1 MNTPSQSYRHKQF
14 GTTIVAISLP
24 ALMVPLLVVWFN
36 KAPAVLSVLAAVA
49 GIQVLV
55 LLLFGSLTVEISG
68 GHVRIRFGA
77 GLIRKR
83 WPLDGIEACRPVRTS
98 WIDGWGIRLTRRGW
112 LYEEREGRQHRHRRA
127 AGAVRRSRGGP
138 GRPEPSG
145 FRRPLTDPAR
155 PSHPRSPAARVIR
168 RRRPAPH
175 PAPCR
180 ASTLPLPPRSPP
192 PSPGPR
198 RLPA

>member
-14 GTTIVAISLP
+14 GTTIVAVSLP

-112 LYEEREGRQHRHRRA
+112 LYNVSGLDAVELRMRNGKAVSIGTDEPQALCAALEEALAGRNPPDS
-127 AGAVRRSRGGP
+127 AGP
-138 GRPEPSG
+138 
-145 FRRPLTDPAR
+145 
-155 PSHPRSPAARVIR
+155 
-168 RRRPAPH
+168 
-175 PAPCR
+175 
-180 ASTLPLPPRSPP
+180 
-192 PSPGPR
+192 
-198 RLPA
+198 

>member
-1 MNTPSQSYRHKQF
+1 MA
-14 GTTIVAISLP
+14 VSLP

-68 GHVRIRFGA
+68 GHVRIRFGV

-112 LYEEREGRQHRHRRA
+112 LYEDDGKAVSIGTDEPQALCA
-127 AGAVRRSRGGP
+127 AVEEA
-138 GRPEPSG
+138 
-145 FRRPLTDPAR
+145 L
-155 PSHPRSPAARVIR
+155 AARN
-168 RRRPAPH
+168 
-175 PAPCR
+175 
-180 ASTLPLPPRSPP
+180 PPDSA
-192 PSPGPR
+192 GP
-198 RLPA
+198 